1 MRIRAFRVAAATGA
15 FVAAATAAAAQAPQT
30 FHACYVPEIG
40 ALYVIR
46 LAGLPDQCLAASH
59 VEITWSE
66 GGPVE
71 IADGAVSTAKLADAA
86 VTAAKLA
93 DGEVTA
99 AKLAAAAVTTTALA
113 DASVT
118 RAKLAADVA
127 TGVSDHGDLTGL
139 AADDHPQYL
148 LADGSRH
155 VTNGF
160 AVTGIVNT
168 AGSIPVEG
176 AGTRL
181 MWYPAK
187 AAFRAGTISDDEWD
201 DAHVGR
207 FSVAM
212 GLGSLASGDAS
223 TAIGQNTTASDGGA
237 TALGVATTASGNVAT
252 AMGSGTTASGGGSTA
267 MGSRTVASGG
277 SSTAMGT
284 ATTASGNSATAMGV
298 ETTARAYASLVIG
311 RYNTIAGDHNSWVS
325 SDPLFVAG
333 NGSSNGNR
341 SNALALYKNGVLQ
354 IAGAM
359 VVGNFPTSG
368 SIAVCRISSGTLA
381 NCSSSIRYKED
392 VETLDLAAA
401 AAFVE
406 RLRPVAFRWI
416 ESGVEDI
423 GLIAEEVAALEPRL
437 VTRNA
442 DGSIE
447 GVKYRNLTA
456 LLAAAIQ
463 QQSREIESLREA
475 EAALRARLAA
485 LEARIAAV
493 ERASGA
499 GAEQ

>member
-1 MRIRAFRVAAATGA
+1 
-15 FVAAATAAAAQAPQT
+15 
-30 FHACYVPEIG
+30 

-46 LAGLPDQCLAASH
+46 LAGLPDQCLAAGH

-113 DASVT
+113 NGSVT
-118 RAKLAADVA
+118 AAKLAAGGVTTPALADGSVTAAKLAGDVA
-127 TGVSDHGDLTGL
+127 TGVSDHGDLSGL

-148 LADGSRH
+148 LVEGSRQT
-155 VTNGF
+155 TNGF
-160 AVTGIVNT
+160 AVTGTIDS
-168 AGSIPVEG
+168 GSIPAEG

-181 MWYPAK
+181 MWYPGK
-187 AAFRAGTISDDEWD
+187 AAFRAGTASGDRWD
-201 DAHVGR
+201 DVNVGR

-212 GLGSLASGDAS
+212 GLGTRASGDFSA
-223 TAIGQNTTASDGGA
+223 AIGQNTTASDGGA

-252 AMGSGTTASGGGSTA
+252 AMGSATTASGPGSTA
-267 MGSRTVASGG
+267 MGSRTTASGG

-284 ATTASGNSATAMGV
+284 ATTASGNNATAMGV
-298 ETTARAYASLVIG
+298 ETTAQSYASLVIG

-333 NGSSNGNR
+333 NGSSSANR

-381 NCSSSIRYKED
+381 NCSSSI
-392 VETLDLAAA
+392 
-401 AAFVE
+401 
-406 RLRPVAFRWI
+406 
-416 ESGVEDI
+416 
-423 GLIAEEVAALEPRL
+423 
-437 VTRNA
+437 
-442 DGSIE
+442 
-447 GVKYRNLTA
+447 
-456 LLAAAIQ
+456 
-463 QQSREIESLREA
+463 
-475 EAALRARLAA
+475 
-485 LEARIAAV
+485 
-493 ERASGA
+493 
-499 GAEQ
+499 